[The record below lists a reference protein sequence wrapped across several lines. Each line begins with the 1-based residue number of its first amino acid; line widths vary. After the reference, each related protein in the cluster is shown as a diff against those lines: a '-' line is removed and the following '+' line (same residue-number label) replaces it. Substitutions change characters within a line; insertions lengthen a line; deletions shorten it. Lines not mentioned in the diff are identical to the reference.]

1 MIFEK
6 LAEEGGG
13 EINAV
18 SLVPGRTV
26 LSDLEHRVH
35 GDSEEEASG
44 VDHLGR
50 VNYGP
55 VGFVL
60 EMGDGELIGRVK
72 LGDQGP
78 VLVCDEDSAPTC
90 GLTTHLVPTK

>member
-6 LAEEGGG
+6 LAEEGSG
-13 EINAV
+13 EINTV
-18 SLVPGRTV
+18 SLVPGRAV

-35 GDSEEEASG
+35 GDSEEEAGG

-50 VNYGP
+50 INYGP

-60 EMGDGELIGRVK
+60 EMGDGELVGRVQ
-72 LGDQGP
+72 LGDQRP
-78 VLVCDEDSAPTC
+78 VLVSDEDSAPTR
-90 GLTTHLVPTK
+90 GLTTHLIPTR